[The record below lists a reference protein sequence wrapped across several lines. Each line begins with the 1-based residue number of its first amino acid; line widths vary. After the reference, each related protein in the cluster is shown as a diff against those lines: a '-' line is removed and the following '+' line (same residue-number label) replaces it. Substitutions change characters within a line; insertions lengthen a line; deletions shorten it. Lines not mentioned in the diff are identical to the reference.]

1 MLAPYYKLGFINE
14 FGMIAIALLAGL
26 AFGYILVAVGM
37 LNGRKISAVFYG
49 EDWSVM
55 KIMFSAVVTTMV
67 LTFTAYYFGLIDINL
82 VQMANVNLSGQIVGG
97 ALIGAGMVVGG
108 YCPGTSIAASMN
120 RKIDAWVYIGGFMV
134 GIFVYGVAYPFISQY
149 ILSANLGKLTLSDV
163 FGLSYGTMT
172 LIIVGIAL
180 TTFLLLEKTEGK
192 LYARIT
198 AKGSYK
204 NN

>member
-67 LTFTAYYFGLIDINL
+67 LTFSAYYFGLIDINL

-134 GIFVYGVAYPFISQY
+134 GIFVYGVAYPFISQN

-198 AKGSYK
+198 AKTK
-204 NN
+204 A